1 MPLTVNTV
9 FCTDHLLKGVIR
21 LGADFDRFCETA
33 RGGGKE
39 HEFLES
45 ELVPSVRAAIDN
57 VKRGGWKHVWRL
69 DACQLRK
76 VLIQRHTLL
85 GCGSIRNSNGHAED
99 GVGTELALVW
109 CAIEPNQ
116 KVINLLL
123 LRHLETRL
131 DQRGRDCVVN
141 VGNGLGDTFVG
152 DVRSKNSTG
161 VICAAPFPT

>member
-21 LGADFDRFCETA
+21 LAANFHRFCKGA
-33 RGGGKE
+33 RASGKE

-57 VKRGGWKHVWRL
+57 VKRGAWEHVWRL
-69 DACQLRK
+69 DACQLCK
-76 VLIQRHTLL
+76 VLVQRHALL
-85 GCGSIRNSNGHAED
+85 GSGSICNGNGYAKD
-99 GVGTELALVW
+99 GVGTKLALVW

-131 DQRGRDCVVN
+131 DERGRNCVVD
-141 VGNGLGDTFVG
+141 VGHGLGDTFVG
-152 DVRSKNSTG
+152 K
-161 VICAAPFPT
+161 